1 MSLFGKY
8 TAWHEHAASSFSS
21 VSQLLGAKSLIIS
34 FIINFVV
41 FAQAVLEAMES
52 HPKESDIQI
61 AGR

>member
-1 MSLFGKY
+1 MCCKQ
-8 TAWHEHAASSFSS
+8 FSS
-21 VSQLLGAKSLIIS
+21 VSQLLGAKSLIRN
-34 FIINFVV
+34 FIINFAV